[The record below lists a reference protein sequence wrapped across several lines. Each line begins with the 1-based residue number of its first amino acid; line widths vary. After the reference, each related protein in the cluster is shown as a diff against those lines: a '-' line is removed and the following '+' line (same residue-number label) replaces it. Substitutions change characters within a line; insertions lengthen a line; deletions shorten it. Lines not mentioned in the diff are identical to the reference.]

1 MPASAILLGD
11 FNMTPRSPEYESL
24 VGALD
29 PVYGRL
35 VEADRF
41 ADVLTLAGMAE
52 NEGITFPASRGKQP
66 KRIDHGFVNAGS
78 GQPPQA
84 GLDRRQGCG
93 RLRSSARVGG
103 AGYLDCAENNEED
116 GQ

>member
-1 MPASAILLGD
+1 
-11 FNMTPRSPEYESL
+11 MTPRSPEYESL

-52 NEGITFPASRGKQP
+52 NEGVTFPASGGKQP
-66 KRIDHGFVNAGS
+66 KRIDHGFVTPDLAGKVKRAWIDEKADGS
-78 GQPPQA
+78 DHQP
-84 GLDRRQGCG
+84 
-93 RLRSSARVGG
+93 VWV
-103 AGYLDCAENNEED
+103 EVNI
-116 GQ
+116 